1 MEKDRVISACFT
13 SKINDAAAMDGSRL
27 LSINDLF
34 TFNVI
39 PDTVCAKNIDIHGV
53 EKYFNQT
60 EWYAA
65 LENFHLVIY

>member
-1 MEKDRVISACFT
+1 
-13 SKINDAAAMDGSRL
+13 MDGSRL

-39 PDTVCAKNIDIHGV
+39 PDTVCDKNIDIHGV

-65 LENFHLVIY
+65 LENFHLVIYWNK

>member
-1 MEKDRVISACFT
+1 
-13 SKINDAAAMDGSRL
+13 MDGSRL

-39 PDTVCAKNIDIHGV
+39 PDTVCDKNIDIHGV

-60 EWYAA
+60 EWCAA